1 LKQEV
6 TRLHKAQQWS
16 LDEVEYATEV
26 HKDVIPGDD
35 GRYESSRVFP
45 SIAEGCLIHGLY
57 MEGAGWNKAEKRL
70 EESQPK
76 ELFFAFPLIHVFA
89 VSTAPVTGPGMAAKA
104 KQDDRGG
111 EK

>member
-1 LKQEV
+1 
-6 TRLHKAQQWS
+6 
-16 LDEVEYATEV
+16 
-26 HKDVIPGDD
+26 
-35 GRYESSRVFP
+35 
-45 SIAEGCLIHGLY
+45 

-76 ELFFAFPLIHVFA
+76 ELFFTFPIIHVFA

>member
-1 LKQEV
+1 MKQEV
-6 TRLHKAQQWS
+6 TRLHKSQQWS

-26 HKDVIPGDD
+26 LKDVIQGDD
-35 GRYESSRVFP
+35 GRIEGRQLQQV
-45 SIAEGCLIHGLY
+45 AEGCLIHGLY

-76 ELFFAFPLIHVFA
+76 ELFFTFPIIHVFA

>member
-1 LKQEV
+1 
-6 TRLHKAQQWS
+6 
-16 LDEVEYATEV
+16 
-26 HKDVIPGDD
+26 
-35 GRYESSRVFP
+35 
-45 SIAEGCLIHGLY
+45 